1 MIETVFLFC
10 FLFGLIFS
18 GASFLLGLTGSVLPH
33 LHLGGPQHANHPG
46 NVVHAPIASDHATAS
61 HAFHPGSQGTGHG
74 PGGQPLEGLPLLSLS
89 ALLAF
94 LTAFGGV
101 GYILTHY
108 TGFPVAL
115 AVFIAFA
122 AGCGGDILIAAFL
135 STLLR
140 SEHVLDPSEFRL
152 EGVTARV
159 SVGIGEN
166 RVGEVIYSLNGRRW
180 SEAARSLD
188 GKPVAKGSKVVIV
201 RFEKGVAY
209 VQPWNDFVAGSAP
222 ELIEDADDD

>member
-33 LHLGGPQHANHPG
+33 LHLDGLQHANHPG
-46 NVVHAPIASDHATAS
+46 NVAHAPTAGHHSTVS
-61 HAFHPGSQGTGHG
+61 HAFHTGGQG
-74 PGGQPLEGLPLLSLS
+74 PGAADQPLEGLPLLSLS

-108 TGFPVAL
+108 TGCPVAL
-115 AVFIAFA
+115 TMFVAFA
-122 AGCGGDILIAAFL
+122 AGCGGDILIATFL
-135 STLLR
+135 STLIR

-201 RFEKGVAY
+201 RFERGVAY
-209 VQPWNDFVAGSAP
+209 VQPWNDFVAASAP
-222 ELIEDADDD
+222 ELIEDAGDD